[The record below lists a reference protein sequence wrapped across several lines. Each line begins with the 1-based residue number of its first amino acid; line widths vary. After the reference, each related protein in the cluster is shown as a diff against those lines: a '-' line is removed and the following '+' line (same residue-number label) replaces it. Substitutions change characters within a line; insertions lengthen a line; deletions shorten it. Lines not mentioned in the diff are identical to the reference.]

1 MVESTVRHTNNK
13 VMQSEHE
20 MFDFLN
26 SYALFSPRQLCTYLG
41 SLPKMQLNEIRSEI
55 SSITSDKSR
64 CWFQTVELLI
74 MFSSLLHSN
83 SPDIQVA

>member
-1 MVESTVRHTNNK
+1 M
-13 VMQSEHE
+13 
-20 MFDFLN
+20 
-26 SYALFSPRQLCTYLG
+26 SPRQLPPYLS
-41 SLPKMQLNEIRSEI
+41 SLVKTLLNEIRSENYF
-55 SSITSDKSR
+55 ITSDKSR